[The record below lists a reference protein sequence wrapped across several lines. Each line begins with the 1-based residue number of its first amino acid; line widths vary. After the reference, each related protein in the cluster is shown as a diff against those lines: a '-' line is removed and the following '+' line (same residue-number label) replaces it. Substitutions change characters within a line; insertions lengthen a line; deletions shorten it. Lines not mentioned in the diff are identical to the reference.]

1 VSKVAILVV
10 AVQTKTWLWT
20 CVFMLVALARGEDAA
35 QVRVVH
41 SRDAG
46 DELHGNMQRGIVSL
60 QTDRRLAQLDG
71 ATYVAFE

>member
-1 VSKVAILVV
+1 
-10 AVQTKTWLWT
+10 
-20 CVFMLVALARGEDAA
+20 MLVALARGEDAA

-46 DELHGNMQRGIVSL
+46 EELHGNMQRGIVSL